1 MYVVIAG
8 GGVLGGSLA
17 RRLVENRHDVVVI
30 ERDQAVCEFV
40 SSRIGALAIHGVATD
55 IEVLEEAGIE
65 RADVAVGALPTDADN
80 LSFIVLA
87 RNFEVPRIMARMRA
101 PRYKAAYKIAGA
113 TTCINV
119 GEFFVNQLVLE
130 IEQPTLH
137 QVATFG
143 NGKAAIVV
151 ATIPNRDGDPAVVCV
166 VGSSFGGYTALVS
179 AYKFADRIKCAVSL
193 AGISDLES
201 MVRRIYNFDLGQ
213 RSRGMIK
220 PRTRPSTRTPPPAR
234 NQSRA
239 LRSARSRFCCC
250 RRWFSALSWA

>member
-17 RRLVENRHDVVVI
+17 RSLVENRHDVVVI

-40 SSRIGALAIHGVATD
+40 SSRIGALAIHGVASD
-55 IEVLEEAGIE
+55 IDVLEEAGIE
-65 RADVAVGALPTDADN
+65 RADVAVGALPLDADN
-80 LSFIVLA
+80 LSFIVLG

-101 PRYKAAYKIAGA
+101 PRYETAYKIAGA

-143 NGKAAIVV
+143 NGKATIVV
-151 ATIPNRDGDPAVVCV
+151 ATIPKG
-166 VGSSFGGYTALVS
+166 ALVHG
-179 AYKFADRIKCAVSL
+179 RAVREIAAAEGFPQECVI
-193 AGISDLES
+193 AGIFRKETEEFIFPRGSIE
-201 MVRRIYNFDLGQ
+201 VREGDQLFLAANTGKVRKAAAYLQQEGPP
-213 RSRGMIK
+213 SR
-220 PRTRPSTRTPPPAR
+220 R
-234 NQSRA
+234 
-239 LRSARSRFCCC
+239 
-250 RRWFSALSWA
+250 